1 VADRAAQHREPLVRG
16 EEPVLGLVD
25 PDRDDDLVEE
35 RRGPLDD
42 VEVPVGDRVE
52 RPGADGA
59 AHGASS
65 GPSGDGAG
73 TGYWWAA

>member
-1 VADRAAQHREPLVRG
+1 MNSA
-16 EEPVLGLVD
+16 VLGLVD
-25 PDRDDDLVEE
+25 PDRDDDLVEQ
-35 RRGPLDD
+35 RRGPRDD

-65 GPSGDGAG
+65 GLRRATGWAG
-73 TGYWWAA
+73 YGWAA